1 VYRLYRLL
9 LTLLVMQLLQAS
21 GRVVAARAPGLPL
34 PALSPPVMA
43 DIREALQEL
52 DAWLK
57 VR

>member
-1 VYRLYRLL
+1 
-9 LTLLVMQLLQAS
+9 MQLLQAS
-21 GRVVAARAPGLPL
+21 GRVVAARAPWLPL